1 MAERGAVWLSG
12 GLGGLLQNPRPRR
25 RRKQGR
31 SLSAEVLV
39 NCLFSSQVV
48 LPEVFRQNKKQN
60 NVASRSQ
67 DLCRLERA
75 LFVRIVLQWKEGEPG
90 SPLLAVSFILTLRLN
105 FKGVAPEFL
114 LLVVNAESGPRAWFY
129 PRNFLLP
136 FVVCMSLHT

>member
-1 MAERGAVWLSG
+1 MAQRWVRGVTPKPAPEEAEEAGQES
-12 GLGGLLQNPRPRR
+12 QRR
-25 RRKQGR
+25 
-31 SLSAEVLV
+31 SVS

-90 SPLLAVSFILTLRLN
+90 SPLLAVSFILTVRLN

-114 LLVVNAESGPRAWFY
+114 LLVVNAESGSRAWFY